1 MTDWGEMGGLCT
13 VFFCLLWGFVLFL
26 PLGDDSMEAHFSLK
40 VIMTN
45 FSEIMTSLFQSN
57 YLVSHSNDIVT

>member
-13 VFFCLLWGFVLFL
+13 VFFVCCGGFSL